1 MVKTLT
7 QALEMVNNSLSTK
20 LHKQKAIETFLE
32 SNCAIDSEFLIFKD
46 SYLPIAPRNSKI
58 FQYLENEQF
67 LSACSLNESL
77 KIYRQI
83 IKFKRAIPAPT
94 TFKVISNKI
103 IHSDIDRIDS
113 SDLVKVLQSYLKF
126 RVVPSDEMLN
136 WIPRAYERNRG
147 NYAVILYVTKLYFEM
162 RIRDWG
168 NYKEFEESIK
178 DILNESLITVMKQ
191 NKYSEIYSII
201 DLANDLCYGENW
213 ENSEL
218 WGCIL
223 DIVANNLSPSS
234 FKSSVQRE
242 FLPRK
247 LSPMYSLPLF
257 RILDALSLYSP
268 SILSSN
274 SSSISRISS
283 HLGYSPSDIVKS
295 ETTSY
300 TQTQLASCF
309 SQLGVSYEPSKVLD
323 KYYSVDFFIPPRKVI
338 EYHGIYHYLRTID
351 NAKTHFEDGSTVFK
365 EKLLRSRGYD
375 YLKIPYYEFNSLT
388 KPELLSK
395 LTNYITN

>member
-1 MVKTLT
+1 MVKNLT
-7 QALEMVNNSLSTK
+7 QALELINNSLSTK
-20 LHKQKAIETFLE
+20 LHKQTAIETFLE
-32 SNCAIDSEFLIFKD
+32 SNSAIDSEFLIFKD
-46 SYLPIAPRNSKI
+46 RYLPVAPRNSRI

-67 LSACSLNESL
+67 LSACSLSEGM

-83 IKFKRAIPAPT
+83 VKFKRAMPAST
-94 TFKVISNKI
+94 TFKIISNKI
-103 IHSDIDRIDS
+103 IHSDIERIDS

-136 WIPRAYERNRG
+136 WIPRAYERNRS

-168 NYKEFEESIK
+168 NYKELEESIK
-178 DILNESLITVMKQ
+178 NILNESLITVMKQ

-201 DLANDLCYGENW
+201 DLANVLCYGENW

-218 WGCIL
+218 WKCIF
-223 DIVANNLSPSS
+223 DILANNLSPSS

-247 LSPMYSLPLF
+247 LSPIYSIPLF
-257 RILDALSLYSP
+257 RILDSLYLFSP

-283 HLGYSPSDIVKS
+283 NLGYSPSDIVKS

-300 TQTQLASCF
+300 TQSELASCL
-309 SQLGVSYEPSKVLD
+309 SQLGVSYKPSAILD
-323 KYYSVDFFIPPRKVI
+323 QYYSVDFFLPPRKVI
-338 EYHGIYHYLRTID
+338 EYHGVYHYLRTID
-351 NAKTHFEDGSTVFK
+351 NTKTHFEDGSTFFK
-365 EKLLRSRGYD
+365 EKLLKSKGYD
-375 YLKIPYYEFNSLT
+375 YLKIPYYELSSLT

-395 LTNYITN
+395 LTNYISN